1 MVVAGRHHIMT
12 KVNDDT
18 EILYSDDRIKLCKL
32 ACDTYSWKNP
42 EFNANNMIILN
53 VSDDNPIRTILYRIK
68 MLIDISIRFNR
79 YEKIKVKV
87 NNLLYLCGSDFFMRW
102 YSESSRYSVIFIVR
116 KSEEERIKYKMIDVS
131 YYDKTPYL
139 KEQISISDSK
149 EYDLSS
155 SVVRDNIYKLQT
167 VRKNK
172 KDIESIQD
180 EIIKYIRL
188 PVYCYLAD
196 LNYLVDKIYYG
207 KKCEPDPTIDDELR
221 SLSEISVSRDDTGG
235 DDDDDD
241 DERDIARGYYI
252 DYSSTGKIDDIS
264 EKNRNIYIDIN
275 SNTVFDSRTIEK
287 AYYFDNTLNRLV
299 SCGIHDKT
307 PKVDFK
313 KMKAYLKT
321 IYDKRVYYVL
331 NDLCYFKKFKIGNQ
345 YCFIQ
350 DLLSNGDGNTN
361 LLENMRLLT
370 TQEFNREY
378 LAEKEDAQSKIAT
391 LISSKDKYLA
401 TINTAGYKDY
411 LGKEIDSKMVDDI
424 LGFLYDSERYSLY
437 LYLIDEENPH
447 PRGKEIVLKL
457 YSTVINQKNDKLEY
471 VFSKLTDDLTSTLMQ
486 SKGSKLMESLKSGAK
501 GATTA
506 TRPVGPD
513 QLLQAV
519 KYVKQK
525 SNCDGNCFY
534 NSIGMLSSRYM
545 VKEEEYDKYVKMTLK
560 DQYDTQ
566 FQEQSRV
573 RTELT
578 EFMTK
583 IYELIQGKVDV
594 TTTEYKNSPI
604 LKYIIRNGEKNF
616 KYVRKISKRVGY
628 KYYGSDEEIYF
639 ASLYYLQ
646 PIITVIGISDV
657 TVFNIFDWESY
668 MIDGDTFE
676 KYISQEDGKKINV
689 QRVIDFLINKNRQYS
704 YNTAETSKFL
714 LDKPTSYFLV
724 GGRGHWVYAVNEGL
738 LKNESAGAGAG
749 AGVGAVAPSG
759 GNTSY
764 NVRTTKKIKNKYYKK
779 ESSSSS
785 LSSSS
790 SSSKT
795 TKKHKK
801 TRRMNKNKKRIKK
814 TIKQ

>member
-1 MVVAGRHHIMT
+1 
-12 KVNDDT
+12 
-18 EILYSDDRIKLCKL
+18 
-32 ACDTYSWKNP
+32 
-42 EFNANNMIILN
+42 
-53 VSDDNPIRTILYRIK
+53 
-68 MLIDISIRFNR
+68 
-79 YEKIKVKV
+79 
-87 NNLLYLCGSDFFMRW
+87 
-102 YSESSRYSVIFIVR
+102 
-116 KSEEERIKYKMIDVS
+116 
-131 YYDKTPYL
+131 
-139 KEQISISDSK
+139 
-149 EYDLSS
+149 
-155 SVVRDNIYKLQT
+155 
-167 VRKNK
+167 
-172 KDIESIQD
+172 
-180 EIIKYIRL
+180 
-188 PVYCYLAD
+188 
-196 LNYLVDKIYYG
+196 
-207 KKCEPDPTIDDELR
+207 
-221 SLSEISVSRDDTGG
+221 
-235 DDDDDD
+235 
-241 DERDIARGYYI
+241 
-252 DYSSTGKIDDIS
+252 
-264 EKNRNIYIDIN
+264 
-275 SNTVFDSRTIEK
+275 
-287 AYYFDNTLNRLV
+287 
-299 SCGIHDKT
+299 
-307 PKVDFK
+307 
-313 KMKAYLKT
+313 
-321 IYDKRVYYVL
+321 
-331 NDLCYFKKFKIGNQ
+331 
-345 YCFIQ
+345 
-350 DLLSNGDGNTN
+350 
-361 LLENMRLLT
+361 
-370 TQEFNREY
+370 
-378 LAEKEDAQSKIAT
+378 
-391 LISSKDKYLA
+391 
-401 TINTAGYKDY
+401 
-411 LGKEIDSKMVDDI
+411 
-424 LGFLYDSERYSLY
+424 
-437 LYLIDEENPH
+437 
-447 PRGKEIVLKL
+447 
-457 YSTVINQKNDKLEY
+457 
-471 VFSKLTDDLTSTLMQ
+471 
-486 SKGSKLMESLKSGAK
+486 MESLKSGAK

-513 QLLQAV
+513 QLLQAG

-566 FQEQSRV
+566 FKEQSRV

-583 IYELIQGKVDV
+583 IYELIQGTVDV

-689 QRVIDFLINKNRQYS
+689 QRVIDFLIEKNRQYS

-779 ESSSSS
+779 ESSSS
-785 LSSSS
+785 
-790 SSSKT
+790 KT
-795 TKKHKK
+795 TKKHKN